1 MMNEVNANQLII
13 ETIGEELEHLTVDQ
27 LVVLINKY
35 KRGDLVE
42 KLLEEFDLDIKST
55 MLVRLFPL
63 VRVDKCPNC
72 PADLGC
78 PIASKSSKEFL
89 SFRKEECWN
98 CGHKP
103 YVLNCQCSVCISLR
117 KQQEVETEIKV
128 QDKLKI
134 KKEAIV
140 NEYGSE
146 NYKKV
151 KESSLG
157 LKEKIFLSVI
167 VRNCISEDGKYIK
180 PIKYSLEPLTPNQE
194 LTTKLIRHLTS
205 RRILIPSVDSD
216 VESFVFDEDNNTN
229 SYYTYEVK
237 YLLNIEPEDK
247 YSFLIERLLY
257 PEIDICAF
265 YQEFLAV
272 WNELALQ
279 ECLSYLL
286 FQMNDV
292 GYNFSIGDTT
302 KTTFEKLLETFS
314 VGQIYNLIFRAVS
327 NSTRAYQ
334 SGNYTKTHAMNMVIA
349 SCRNQG
355 ERAIAEKWD
364 LKPYNRIKQLP
375 ESELSRFLFTTIL
388 KMPNQGF
395 FIAPTLENLQSLLL
409 NENNM

>member
-1 MMNEVNANQLII
+1 MNEVSANQLII
-13 ETIGEELEHLTVDQ
+13 ETIGEELGHLSIDQ
-27 LVVLINKY
+27 LVVLINRY
-35 KRGDLVE
+35 KNGALVE
-42 KLLEEFDLDIKST
+42 TLLEEFDLNIKST
-55 MLVRLFPL
+55 MLVRSFPL

-78 PIASKSSKEFL
+78 PIASKSSKVFL
-89 SFRKEECWN
+89 SSHKEECWN

-103 YVLNCQCSVCISLR
+103 YVLNCQCSVCISLK
-117 KQQEVETEIKV
+117 KQQEIEAEIKV

-134 KKEAIV
+134 KKETIK

-157 LKEKIFLSVI
+157 LKEKIFLSIV
-167 VRNCISEDGKYIK
+167 VRNCLSEDGKYIK
-180 PIKYSLEPLTPNQE
+180 PIKYSLEPLTPSQE
-194 LTTKLIRHLTS
+194 LTTMLIRHLTS
-205 RRILIPSVDSD
+205 RKILIPSIDSD
-216 VESFVFDEDNNTN
+216 VDSFVFDEDYNTS

-237 YLLNIEPEDK
+237 YLLNIETEDK

-257 PEIDICAF
+257 PDIDIDVF
-265 YQEFLAV
+265 YEDFLMV
-272 WNELALQ
+272 WNEVALH

-292 GYNFSIGDTT
+292 GYNFSIGETT
-302 KTTFEKLLETFS
+302 KTTFEKLLEIFS

-334 SGNYTKTHAMNMVIA
+334 SRNYTKTHAMNMVIA

-355 ERAIAEKWD
+355 EKAIAEKWD
-364 LKPYNRIKQLP
+364 LKPYSRIKQLP
-375 ESELSRFLFTTIL
+375 ESELSRLLFTTIL
-388 KMPNQGF
+388 KVPYAGF
-395 FIAPTLENLQSLLL
+395 SVAPTLTNLSMLL
-409 NENNM
+409 EQ